1 LVWRQLR
8 HPNVLLFVGLNQELF
23 PQDPLPSLLSP
34 WMEHGRLE
42 DFISGQD
49 RTELTTHKLVR
60 LLLDMSTLRFDI
72 AMSRCWV

>member
-1 LVWRQLR
+1 
-8 HPNVLLFVGLNQELF
+8 
-23 PQDPLPSLLSP
+23 
-34 WMEHGRLE
+34 MEHGRLE